1 MTLRLLSVVAL
12 FAASTVCQQSL
23 DLSFASPSLLSAS
36 YAGSV
41 QSTPLVAGAL
51 ADLGGASAAAA
62 TLGAAGE
69 VELAW
74 IATEQ
79 SVGMTVDLS
88 LQFQSTGVLVGQAT
102 AQPIEFLVRVNV
114 PPGQV
119 RFELSRSLAGDIWAA
134 IPPMRIDLDDD
145 GSLEIVETNPDWFV
159 QHTRVA
165 GAGPLVIRCTLGGQ
179 LTGPGS
185 LDVGLHL
192 RILPGDTIAVPMVS
206 GCMPSYT
213 VRPRFDGGIV
223 CHYEPSLQ
231 ELGVAVFGLSPAPV
245 LLGTAGFMPCLL
257 WPSADLL
264 VLVPAGQP
272 LVLPIPA
279 AARPLNLYTQVVL
292 VEQFPTLTTTSGWW
306 VQAL

>member
-1 MTLRLLSVVAL
+1 MLLRRLSVVSFL
-12 FAASTVCQQSL
+12 AASAICQQSL
-23 DLSFASPSLLSAS
+23 ALSLASPSQLSAS

-41 QSTPLVAGAL
+41 QNTPLVAGPL

-79 SVGMTVDLS
+79 AVGMTVDLS
-88 LQFQSTGVLVGQAT
+88 LQFQSSGVLVGQAT
-102 AQPIEFLVRVNV
+102 AQPIEFLVHVNV
-114 PPGQV
+114 PPGLV
-119 RFELSRSLAGDIWAA
+119 RCELSRSLAGDIWAA

-145 GSLEIVETNPDWFV
+145 GSLEMAETNPDWFV
-159 QHTRVA
+159 QHTRAV
-165 GAGPLVIRCTLGGQ
+165 GAGPLAIRCTLGGQ

-192 RILPGDTIAVPMVS
+192 RILPAETVAAPVIG
-206 GCMPSYT
+206 GCMPGYS

-223 CHYEPSLQ
+223 CDFLPPGL

-245 LLGTAGFMPCLL
+245 LLGSVGFLPCLL
-257 WPSADLL
+257 WPSVDLM
-264 VLVPAGQP
+264 VLAPAGQQ

-279 AARPLNLYTQVVL
+279 SARPLNLYTQVVL
-292 VEQFPTLTTTSGWW
+292 VDQFPTLTTTSGWL
-306 VQAL
+306 VQAF